1 MENSKFNIIS
11 VETARTLTLKQIIS
25 NMENDQMFKD
35 YYIEYI
41 EKINKKIYESIRDG
55 YISLILEGDRGQIPG
70 KVEALLLLQGYQ
82 IIRRDEN
89 SFYVNFVDINNTYR
103 NL

>member
-1 MENSKFNIIS
+1 MEKSKFNIIS
-11 VETARTLTLKQIIS
+11 VETARSLSKKQIMAS
-25 NMENDQMFKD
+25 MENDPMFKD

-41 EKINKKIYESIRDG
+41 RKINNEIYESIKNG
-55 YISLILEGDRGQIPG
+55 HISFILEGDHGQIPG
-70 KVEALLLLQGYQ
+70 KIEALLLLQGYQ

-89 SFYVNFVDINNTYR
+89 SFYVNFIDINNTYH

>member
-1 MENSKFNIIS
+1 MEKSKFNIIS
-11 VETARTLTLKQIIS
+11 VDTARTLTLKQIMAA
-25 NMENDQMFKD
+25 MENDSMFKD

-41 EKINKKIYESIRDG
+41 AKINKKIYESIRDG
-55 YISLILEGDRGQIPG
+55 YVSFILEGDHGQIPG

-89 SFYVNFVDINNTYR
+89 SFYVNFVDINNTYH

>member
-11 VETARTLTLKQIIS
+11 VETVRTLTLKQIIYD
-25 NMENDQMFKD
+25 MENDPLFKD
-35 YYIEYI
+35 FYAEYI
-41 EKINKKIYESIRDG
+41 GNIKKKIYESIRDG
-55 YISLILEGDRGQIPG
+55 YVSFILEGERGELPG

-89 SFYVNFVDINNTYR
+89 SFYVNFVDINNTYH

>member
-11 VETARTLTLKQIIS
+11 VETVRTLTLKQIIS
-25 NMENDQMFKD
+25 DMENDPMFKD
-35 YYIEYI
+35 FYAEYI
-41 EKINKKIYESIRDG
+41 GNIKKKIYESIRDG
-55 YISLILEGDRGQIPG
+55 YVSFILEGERGQLPG

-89 SFYVNFVDINNTYR
+89 SFYVNFVDINNTYH

>member
-1 MENSKFNIIS
+1 MEKSKFNIIS
-11 VETARTLTLKQIIS
+11 VETARLLSKKQIMAS
-25 NMENDQMFKD
+25 MENDPMFKD

-41 EKINKKIYESIRDG
+41 RKINNEIYESIKNEH
-55 YISLILEGDRGQIPG
+55 ISFILEGDHGQIPG
-70 KVEALLLLQGYQ
+70 KIEALLLLQGYQ

-89 SFYVNFVDINNTYR
+89 SFYINFIDINNTYS

>member
-1 MENSKFNIIS
+1 MEKSKFNIIS
-11 VETARTLTLKQIIS
+11 VDTARTLTKKQIMAS
-25 NMENDQMFKD
+25 MENDRMFKD

-41 EKINKKIYESIRDG
+41 GKINKKIYESIKNG
-55 YISLILEGDRGQIPG
+55 YISFILEGDRGHIPG
-70 KVEALLLLQGYQ
+70 KIEALLLLQGYQ

-89 SFYVNFVDINNTYR
+89 SFYINLVDINNTYH

>member
-1 MENSKFNIIS
+1 MVRSKFNIIS
-11 VETARTLTLKQIIS
+11 VDTARTLTIKQIMAD
-25 NMENDQMFKD
+25 MENDPMFKD
-35 YYIEYI
+35 YYVEYI
-41 EKINKKIYESIRDG
+41 RKINKEIYESIKNG
-55 YISLILEGDRGQIPG
+55 YISFILEGDHGHIPG

-89 SFYVNFVDINNTYR
+89 SFYVNFVDINNTYH

>member
-1 MENSKFNIIS
+1 MVRSKFNIIS
-11 VETARTLTLKQIIS
+11 VDTARTLTIKQIMAD
-25 NMENDQMFKD
+25 MENDPMFKD

-41 EKINKKIYESIRDG
+41 RKINKEIYESIKNG
-55 YISLILEGDRGQIPG
+55 YISFILEGDRGHIPG

-89 SFYVNFVDINNTYR
+89 SFYINFVDINNTYH